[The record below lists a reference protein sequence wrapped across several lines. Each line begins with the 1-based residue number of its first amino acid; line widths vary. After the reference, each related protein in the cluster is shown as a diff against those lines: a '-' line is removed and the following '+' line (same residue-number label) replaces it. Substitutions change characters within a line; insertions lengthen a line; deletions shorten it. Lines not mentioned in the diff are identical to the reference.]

1 VFFRWVGKQLYLD
14 CRVQPKSNESSIAGV
29 IGDNLKIR
37 LTATLKEP
45 LCKYMTTL
53 AYSQCRYQGALAQEC
68 VDLSSQC
75 NAESGIGCRPLRAG
89 SVAPRRFVVALA
101 KDDAITC
108 ARRLTAERDRLPQS
122 GHILAQRLLCDGK
135 ANKQLIRFLS
145 KQFQVKQ
152 SAITIVSGHT
162 SRLKRLCIDHPNSI
176 PESLKIIQVS

>member
-14 CRVQPKSNESSIAGV
+14 CRVQPKSNETSIAGV

-37 LTATLKEP
+37 LTA
-45 LCKYMTTL
+45 
-53 AYSQCRYQGALAQEC
+53 
-68 VDLSSQC
+68 
-75 NAESGIGCRPLRAG
+75 
-89 SVAPRRFVVALA
+89 APN
-101 KDDAITC
+101 
-108 ARRLTAERDRLPQS
+108 
-122 GHILAQRLLCDGK
+122 DGK

-176 PESLKIIQVS
+176 PETLKISQVS

>member
-1 VFFRWVGKQLYLD
+1 MFFHWVGKQLYLD

-37 LTATLKEP
+37 LTA
-45 LCKYMTTL
+45 
-53 AYSQCRYQGALAQEC
+53 
-68 VDLSSQC
+68 
-75 NAESGIGCRPLRAG
+75 
-89 SVAPRRFVVALA
+89 AP
-101 KDDAITC
+101 
-108 ARRLTAERDRLPQS
+108 S
-122 GHILAQRLLCDGK
+122 DGK